1 MKLRF
6 ISLFIATAAILSACC
21 GVFYAQNSE
30 KAVLS
35 SENPDKNRTE
45 AYAESFTF
53 SLDTA
58 KKSLRLCSLANYP
71 VSLSAALENDGFED
85 VEYFDYE
92 NGNKYDNKA
101 GLVLCRKEG
110 LLLVIIRGTK
120 DEEWYSNFYV
130 GEGVEHAGF
139 SKAAS
144 LVLDNIKSYTD
155 RHGLNTSTTQVFV
168 TGHSRGAAVG
178 NLTAA
183 RLIDGNEYES
193 ITAYTF
199 ACPNTTMESFASDGR
214 YKSIVNVINPQDFI
228 CYIPLP
234 QWGYGRYGVTY
245 ELPDSDTSEN
255 FEELYTQMKK
265 AYEADNC
272 KELRDFPNKGKDVE
286 NIIDYLAFLAPTPG
300 DYYEKQISVGGLNLT
315 MYDYMMKLAAVM
327 SGENPLLHG
336 LFMLSCK
343 AIPEVSAITEF
354 VFGTLSEAE
363 LKSTD
368 SLNNT
373 AVVANHMHEAYMAW
387 FNVLTDD
394 YFQNTDTK

>member
-30 KAVLS
+30 KAVIN
-35 SENPDKNRTE
+35 SETE
-45 AYAESFTF
+45 AKTNTETHPKKFSP

-85 VEYFDYE
+85 VEYFQYE
-92 NGNKYDNKA
+92 NSGKYDNKA
-101 GLVLCRKEG
+101 GLVLCRKQSF
-110 LLLVIIRGTK
+110 LLAIIRGTK

-139 SKAAS
+139 SKATD
-144 LVLDNIKSYTD
+144 LVLENIESYTN
-155 RHGLNTSTTQVFV
+155 RHGLSRKETEVFV

-183 RLIDGNEYES
+183 RLIDGQGFKNV
-193 ITAYTF
+193 TAYTF
-199 ACPNTTMESFASDGR
+199 ACPNTTMVNTTAEDK
-214 YKSIVNVINPQDFI
+214 YQSIVNIINPQDFI

-234 QWGYGRYGVTY
+234 QWGYSRYGVTL
-245 ELPDSDTSEN
+245 ELPDYDTTEN
-255 FEELYTQMKK
+255 FEELYAEMEK
-265 AYEADNC
+265 AYTADNC
-272 KELRDFPNKGKDVE
+272 KKLRDFPNKGKDVE
-286 NIIDYLAFLAPTPG
+286 DIIDYLAFLAPTPA
-300 DYYEKQISVGGLNLT
+300 DYYAKQISVGGLNLT
-315 MYDYMMKLAAVM
+315 LYDYMMKLAAVM
-327 SGENPLLHG
+327 SGENPILHG

-343 AIPEVSAITEF
+343 SIPEVSAITEF
-354 VFGTLSEAE
+354 VFGSLSEEE

-368 SLNNT
+368 SLDNT

-387 FNVLTDD
+387 FNVLDD
-394 YFQNTDTK
+394 EYLTQRIK